1 MSERARGMAA
11 CAAALVAVI
20 AAGGAPAQ
28 QLGDPTQPTRM
39 DEPQQAARAAQSGP
53 RWRLQSTLVA
63 DDRRLAVINGRTVA
77 QGERIDGAT
86 VRDVR
91 PGGVT
96 LEVEGRRV
104 ELRVLRDT
112 ADVKASVGSGEE
124 THE

>member
-11 CAAALVAVI
+11 CAAALAAVM

-39 DEPQQAARAAQSGP
+39 DAPEQAVRAAQSGP

-86 VRDVR
+86 VQDVR

-112 ADVKASVGSGEE
+112 ADVKAPGGSGEE